1 MEAQLKASIVNA
13 HDLLAMSKIIHDSPN
28 IDKNKTPISVNNS
41 NNNISPYFQV
51 DQLQETQQ
59 QYTSISPI
67 PQEKKLYY
75 DDNNDNSLLSRNNLN
90 LSSDFNFYDSKG
102 SDQISQLYEECEKLL
117 KLNADLQQ
125 EQNCFDESF
134 NMYIETESVNQ

>member
-1 MEAQLKASIVNA
+1 M
-13 HDLLAMSKIIHDSPN
+13 
-28 IDKNKTPISVNNS
+28 
-41 NNNISPYFQV
+41 
-51 DQLQETQQ
+51 
-59 QYTSISPI
+59 
-67 PQEKKLYY
+67 
-75 DDNNDNSLLSRNNLN
+75 LSRNNLN
-90 LSSDFNFYDSKG
+90 LSSDFNFNHSKG

>member
-1 MEAQLKASIVNA
+1 MTVQTLI
-13 HDLLAMSKIIHDSPN
+13 KI
-28 IDKNKTPISVNNS
+28 KTPISVNNS

-90 LSSDFNFYDSKG
+90 LSSDFNFNHSKG